1 MDVNILIKYL
11 EQKLNDIDTSL
22 VEAWIQAS
30 PDNRKIVE
38 QLDEI
43 LFINDRVLAFDSYS
57 SDNSY
62 NIFKD
67 AIQENISKNNRKTY
81 SLFKRIASVAAVA
94 VIFLLAGTFA
104 TVSILDNTNDTVTV
118 NTNLGERAQ
127 VDLPDGSKVWLNAC
141 SSLEYKRSLLSRRR
155 IAKIEGEGYF
165 EVAKNKIIP
174 FVVHNS
180 SAQIKVLG
188 TNFNVK
194 SNNDEPDI
202 VVSLI
207 EGSISFDDNGDY
219 FAILKPNERLIYN
232 KLSHQYKIET
242 IVPDDEVTAWL
253 KGRII
258 FKNTPFEEM
267 ARTLVKHYNVK
278 IMFLDD
284 NVKQKRFTAEFG
296 VSDNIY
302 QIFSILALTNTFEYN
317 IIDREIIIKSIADKY

>member
-242 IVPDDEVTAWL
+242 IVSDDEVTAWL

-278 IMFLDD
+278 IKFLDD

-317 IIDREIIIKSIADKY
+317 IIDREIIIKSIAE

>member
-1 MDVNILIKYL
+1 M
-11 EQKLNDIDTSL
+11 
-22 VEAWIQAS
+22 
-30 PDNRKIVE
+30 
-38 QLDEI
+38 
-43 LFINDRVLAFDSYS
+43 
-57 SDNSY
+57 
-62 NIFKD
+62 
-67 AIQENISKNNRKTY
+67 
-81 SLFKRIASVAAVA
+81 
-94 VIFLLAGTFA
+94 
-104 TVSILDNTNDTVTV
+104 
-118 NTNLGERAQ
+118 GERAQ

-202 VVSLI
+202 VLSLI

-317 IIDREIIIKSIADKY
+317 IIDREIIIKSIAE

>member
-11 EQKLNDIDTSL
+11 EQKLNDVDTSL

-43 LFINDRVLAFDSYS
+43 LFINDRVLAFDSYN

-141 SSLEYKRSLLSRRR
+141 SSLEYKRSLLSLRR

-219 FAILKPNERLIYN
+219 YAILKPNERLIYN

-278 IMFLDD
+278 IKFLDD

-317 IIDREIIIKSIADKY
+317 INDREIIIKSIAE